1 MSKSRQK
8 STTGSKTTSKGS
20 TTRRSSASSEGN
32 ELLFGKETY
41 LWILGGFVLVLVGLA
56 LMSGGKMPDLNT
68 WDDSIIYSF
77 RRTVLAP
84 IVILAGLGLE
94 IYVIFRK

>member
-8 STTGSKTTSKGS
+8 STKESTGA
-20 TTRRSSASSEGN
+20 TRRPSPTVNEGN

-41 LWILGGFVLVLVGLA
+41 LWIIGGFVLVLLGLA
-56 LMSGGKMPDLNT
+56 LMSGGKMPDSNT

-94 IYVIFRK
+94 IYVIFKK